1 MKLLRFLSVILCGA
15 VLLCGCTSGTGKPSG
30 GAESAPMT
38 YRSENYI
45 QMIACDNESLYTL
58 ANNMNIEDNDFTAHI
73 SVYDINGNITAET
86 TVPKV
91 DYFNIKTM
99 CADGGALYFAVDD
112 DGIIRLCK
120 WTLDD
125 TKLKTIAEIEGMTD
139 VRKLAISGNYLYW
152 LGINSSN
159 ARYVEPF
166 ICKSGEEL
174 YYTDVGNT
182 LGRVDLT
189 NGESETLPIE
199 YPAAFSANSKGAWV
213 YGFDNIGGFYF
224 AEINKLEDRRYT
236 ERIGEIMAFDLID
249 DSRYVFIG
257 AQKFSKLLAV
267 SALDGGVI
275 AAAEN
280 IDAVFP
286 KSLCIDNGY
295 AYVVVTDENDADM
308 KCVKR
313 FYIGDTE
320 PNGKS
325 VKLISTQSD
334 KNAPPAF
341 GMETELTRL
350 TDEEFALTVLSL
362 DKSFDCALLSSE
374 DSYAHDV
381 MSKGSFYPLNDVEG
395 VSEYLD
401 NCHPYIKKA
410 ALTADGDI
418 WMLPIEI
425 DVPLLVYNAEH
436 CANAGVEFPTDWEEF
451 IAAVKSAGERSEYC
465 GCLRFRLVQGFFS
478 QYLAGHTSFDTPEF
492 RTVAELIKRECS
504 DSVFK
509 DDFALQQSLLEH
521 QWGTNHSTYKEIYDN
536 YLFSLVL
543 YRGFQTENGLVEN
556 DDLRAAPLPVLD
568 GVSGNALCTF
578 LCVNPFSE
586 RLDETLEFISQLS
599 KRLSEN
605 KDGFMLADKSL
616 YSGEYAQSLYAA
628 YSNSAIIFDVP
639 SEIYHS
645 DFERYCGGEIT
656 LDEFIAEADRKL
668 AAYINE

>member
-1 MKLLRFLSVILCGA
+1 MKTLKLFRFISVILC
-15 VLLCGCTSGTGKPSG
+15 VLLCGCTTGTRRPSG
-30 GAESAPMT
+30 AETAPVT
-38 YRSENYI
+38 YKSENYI
-45 QMIACDNESLYTL
+45 QMIACDNESLYVL
-58 ANNMNIEDNDFTAHI
+58 ANSVDVEAFDFAAHI
-73 SVYDINGNITAET
+73 SAYDIDGNITAET

-99 CADGGALYFAVDD
+99 YADGGKLYFAVDD
-112 DGIIRLCK
+112 DGIIRLCE
-120 WTLDD
+120 WAVGNSE
-125 TKLKTIAEIEGMTD
+125 LKTLSEIEGMTD

-152 LGINSSN
+152 LGINSGN

-174 YYTDVGNT
+174 YYSDNGNT

-213 YGFDNIGGFYF
+213 YGFDNIGGYYF
-224 AEINKLEDRRYT
+224 ADINKPEDRRYT
-236 ERIGEIMAFDLID
+236 ERIDEIMAFDMID
-249 DSRYVFIG
+249 DSRYAFIG
-257 AQKFSKLLAV
+257 SRKFSFLLAV
-267 SALDGGVI
+267 SAFDGGVI

-295 AYVVVTDENDADM
+295 AYVVVTDDNDADM

-341 GMETELTRL
+341 GLETELTRL
-350 TDEEFALTVLSL
+350 TNEEFALTVLSL

-395 VSEYLD
+395 VAEYLD
-401 NCHPYIKKA
+401 KCHPYIKNA
-410 ALTADGDI
+410 ALTADGEI

-425 DVPLLVYNAEH
+425 DMPLLVYNAEH

-451 IAAVKSAGERSEYC
+451 IVAMKSAGERSEYC
-465 GCLRFRLVQGFFS
+465 GCLRFRLVQSFFS
-478 QYLAGHTSFDTPEF
+478 QYLAGHTSFDAPEF

-509 DDFALQQSLLEH
+509 DDFALQQSLFEH
-521 QWGTNHSTYKEIYDN
+521 QWGTGNIEYKEIYDN

-543 YRGFQTENGLVEN
+543 YRSFQTGNGLVYN

-568 GVSGNALCTF
+568 GASGNALCTF

-628 YSNSAIIFDVP
+628 YSNSGIIFNVP
-639 SEIYHS
+639 AEVYHS

-656 LDEFIAEADRKL
+656 LDEFITEADRKL